1 MSRLSFSVVYLS
13 LFMTSAWAVNDWSQP
28 CLQGIC
34 SYDISQSNSSLGGTL
49 IIVSAID
56 MTKDLDAKLIIF
68 LQSGAPSA
76 ISDITPAAGW
86 DILNCSSDTTA
97 QTIRIICTGD
107 GANCEHLNQ
116 NGAKDTLVRLPE
128 NVSNI

>member
-1 MSRLSFSVVYLS
+1 M
-13 LFMTSAWAVNDWSQP
+13 
-28 CLQGIC
+28 
-34 SYDISQSNSSLGGTL
+34 
-49 IIVSAID
+49 IVSPID

-128 NVSNI
+128 NVSNICDYGFFRLKSTNVSAERALLLVSPT